1 MVDTGVRCHFMHIQ
15 TSEHAQQYK
24 VQKAPEEGYKK
35 GVAPPLPSLKHENVE
50 GGLVFFFVCFFV
62 FHFSFMMKE
71 GNGQSVLICRE
82 IFQLPVLPQ

>member
-50 GGLVFFFVCFFV
+50 GGLFFFLFVSLFF
-62 FHFSFMMKE
+62 
-71 GNGQSVLICRE
+71 
-82 IFQLPVLPQ
+82 IFPS